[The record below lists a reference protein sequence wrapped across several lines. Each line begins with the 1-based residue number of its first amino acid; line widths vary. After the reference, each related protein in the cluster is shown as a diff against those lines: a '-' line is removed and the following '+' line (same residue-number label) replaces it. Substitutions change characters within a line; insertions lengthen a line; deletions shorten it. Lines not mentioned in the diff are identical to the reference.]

1 MALASPYPSRQCR
14 KKRPGCRLVGRRL
27 SPLLP
32 EKIEF
37 VSDETRMIPT
47 QKVPITAAAWS
58 PYTPY
63 SADVMVGGSVVTYRN
78 TNRSKIIRNAIATT
92 GINEYWMNAFSQPQN
107 SQSSF
112 GTMKNGTKIGPSK
125 PQTAL
130 AISPNAITASDKAFA
145 SAISSRTVQ

>member
-1 MALASPYPSRQCR
+1 M
-14 KKRPGCRLVGRRL
+14 V

-37 VSDETRMIPT
+37 VSEGTSTIPT
-47 QKVPITAAAWS
+47 QKVTITATACN

-63 SADVMVGGSVVTYRN
+63 SADVIVGGKVVTYLY
-78 TNRSKIIRNAIATT
+78 TNCSKIMRNAIAIT
-92 GINEYWMNAFSQPQN
+92 GMNEYWMNDLSQLQN

-112 GTMKNGTKIGPSK
+112 GTMKNGTKIGPTN

-130 AISPNAITASDKAFA
+130 AIKPNEITASERAFA
-145 SAISSRTVQ
+145 TAISSRTVQ

>member
-1 MALASPYPSRQCR
+1 MRSPRPDVDRCRSCVTYQFSPRYPSRKMR
-14 KKRPGCRLVGRRL
+14 AGFIVRGRML

-37 VSDETRMIPT
+37 VSDGTRMIPT

-63 SADVMVGGSVVTYRN
+63 SADVMVGGNVVTYRN
-78 TNRSKIIRNAIATT
+78 TNRSKIIRNAMATT
-92 GINEYWMNAFSQPQN
+92 GMNEYWMNAFSQPQK

-112 GTMKNGTKIGPSK
+112 
-125 PQTAL
+125 
-130 AISPNAITASDKAFA
+130 
-145 SAISSRTVQ
+145 